1 MVPTELYESFLNR
14 DAIVFLGAGLS
25 MSAGLPGWADLIR
38 PLAQSIGSRWPMS
51 DVDLNT
57 HHLLSSTQY
66 YENQRGR
73 NELLSYL
80 RKSLDTIGVNP
91 TPLHDLVVS
100 LPVNVVFTTNYD
112 NLIEL
117 ALQQTGKRF
126 DVIVEESELAFWC
139 ETTVQ
144 IVKLCGD
151 LTRPASVVITQRDF
165 NTYFA
170 THSRLVERLRTLL
183 ESKTALFL
191 GYSLQDPFFN
201 QVWDNIG
208 LDFGALRRRG
218 YVVLFDA
225 EPMEIDSLERRNI
238 QVINL
243 NTTNRGKT
251 EALQGWLVALT
262 NSLSLSHHL
271 SNGTNGKGI
280 GISKPDYEFGNGKRW
295 AVLVGVNQ
303 YDDKT
308 NYGNLHVCVNDVAA
322 IRNQLIAGGFDPARI
337 RLLTDDTEELPS
349 RDNILVALKS
359 IADATEPDDSLL
371 FYYSGHGDED
381 KGESY
386 LVARN
391 GRRLVLRD
399 TAVHVSRIKE
409 IMEQAPA
416 RAKILI
422 LDACHSGAN
431 IGGKGPKPMSAEFI
445 QRVFEQAEGMAI
457 LASCKQGQL
466 SYEWQDEG
474 RSVFTHFLLEA
485 LTGEADR
492 DEKGFVTI
500 QDVNWHV
507 ADGVKLWAAQHNV
520 SQTPTLQY
528 TVAGDI
534 VICEYQS
541 AERPL

>member
-38 PLAQSIGSRWPMS
+38 PLAQSIGSRWPAS
-51 DVDLNT
+51 DVDLTTN
-57 HHLLSSTQY
+57 HLLSTAQY

-73 NELLSYL
+73 NELLNYL

-91 TPLHDLVVS
+91 TPLHDLVIS
-100 LPVNVVFTTNYD
+100 LPVNVIFTTNYD

-117 ALQQTGKRF
+117 ALQRTDKRF
-126 DVIVEESELAFWC
+126 DVIVEESELAFWR

-144 IVKLCGD
+144 VVKLCGD

-170 THSRLVERLRTLL
+170 THPRLAERLRTLL

-201 QVWDNIG
+201 QIWDNIG

-225 EPMEIDSLERRNI
+225 EPIEVDSLERRNI

-251 EALQGWLVALT
+251 EVLQEWLVDLT

-271 SNGTNGKGI
+271 SDETNGKGI
-280 GISKPDYEFGNGKRW
+280 GTSKPDYMFGNGKRW

-303 YDDKT
+303 YDDKI
-308 NYGNLHVCVNDVAA
+308 NYGNLHVCVKDVDA
-322 IRNQLIAGGFDPARI
+322 IRNQLIVGGFDPARI
-337 RLLTDDTEELPS
+337 RLLTDNTEELPS

-359 IADATEPDDSLL
+359 IADATEPDDLLL

-399 TAVHVSRIKE
+399 TAVPISRITE

-416 RAKILI
+416 HAKILI
-422 LDACHSGAN
+422 LDACHSGAD

-445 QRVFEQAEGMAI
+445 RRVFEQAEGMAI

-474 RSVFTHFLLEA
+474 RSVFTHFLLAA

-507 ADGVKLWAAQHNV
+507 TDRVKLWAAQHNV

-534 VICEYQS
+534 VICEYQL
-541 AERPL
+541 AKK